1 MRQST
6 FGNSAQNSLTN
17 HGRNHFR
24 TTVSSTRRTPR
35 TASMA
40 KLAGVVAALLIAVAE
55 SNAQSDTPA
64 ITPRQPEPA
73 TAVERR
79 IVVSVPDRKLAV
91 IENGKVIKIY
101 RVAVGAK
108 DSPSPSGE
116 FKIINRV
123 QKPTYYAPGVV
134 IPAGEDNPLGPRWIG
149 LNLSHLGIHGTNQ
162 PRSIGRHASHGCI
175 RMHNADVEEL
185 FERVRLGDTVVLA
198 GERTEEVAQIFD
210 GAPVA
215 VLTAAARAEDAKQSA
230 AGASAE
236 GASEQ
241 KAVTA
246 GQQQ

>member
-1 MRQST
+1 MTHRRALR
-6 FGNSAQNSLTN
+6 NSVQL
-17 HGRNHFR
+17 
-24 TTVSSTRRTPR
+24 V
-35 TASMA
+35 
-40 KLAGVVAALLIAVAE
+40 GVTAALLMAVAE
-55 SNAQSDTPA
+55 SKAQSDTPA
-64 ITPRQPEPA
+64 TPAREPE
-73 TAVERR
+73 TSVAVERR

-116 FKIINRV
+116 FKIVNRV

-149 LNLSHLGIHGTNQ
+149 LNLSHFGIHGTNQ
-162 PRSIGRHASHGCI
+162 PRSIGRHASHGCV

-185 FERVRLGDTVVLA
+185 FERVRVGDTVVLA
-198 GERTEEVAQIFD
+198 GERTEEIAQIF
-210 GAPVA
+210 GGTPVV
-215 VLTAAARAEDAKQSA
+215 VLTAAARTEDAKQA
-230 AGASAE
+230 VAGASAE

-241 KAVTA
+241 KAVTT